1 MVSAANNS
9 VWVSL
14 LLVLLIGPSSQS
26 HAQEDLVSLDTEAA
40 EQPRSDWDAV
50 PLYEI
55 ELVAFAYNAFNP
67 AEEDFNHHRATQVPD
82 TDSSAE
88 EPTDDTR
95 HPPRIGAGPPPQSV
109 GQLASGDAGDR
120 LPDEPFYFQMLQPSD
135 LKLISASRKLQ
146 NLDAYTVLVHG
157 GWIQAAL
164 SEDAAH
170 EFDISIF
177 GEPRLSGTVTLHISR
192 FAHVSAAIDYRDSPG
207 PRSVP
212 QAALA
217 DTYSRTSAMSSPK
230 FELRQTRR
238 LRSGELH
245 YLDHPAFGLLLTVRR
260 RELEGVSLSS
270 SAYR

>member
-1 MVSAANNS
+1 MVSVAKNS
-9 VWVSL
+9 VWILLLSL
-14 LLVLLIGPSSQS
+14 LFLGTSSQS
-26 HAQEDLVSLDTEAA
+26 LAQEDSVGLDTEAS
-40 EQPRSDWDAV
+40 EQPLSDWDAA

-55 ELVAFAYNAFNP
+55 ELVAFAYNAFDP
-67 AEEDFNHHRATQVPD
+67 TEEDFNYRRAIQIPD
-82 TDSSAE
+82 TDPSAE
-88 EPTDDTR
+88 VPADDTR
-95 HPPRIGAGPPPQSV
+95 DIPRIGAGSPPQSE
-109 GQLASGDAGDR
+109 GQLGSGIAGDR

-135 LKLISASRKLQ
+135 LELISASRKLQ
-146 NLDAYTVLVHG
+146 SLDAYTVLVHG

-177 GEPRLSGTVTLHISR
+177 GEPRLSGTVTLHIGR
-192 FAHVSAAIDYRDSPG
+192 FAHVSAAIEYQDSPG
-207 PRSVP
+207 PSSVP

-217 DTYSRTSAMSSPK
+217 ERYSGTAAMPSHK

-260 RELEGVSLSS
+260 RELPVTGLSS
-270 SAYR
+270 STYR